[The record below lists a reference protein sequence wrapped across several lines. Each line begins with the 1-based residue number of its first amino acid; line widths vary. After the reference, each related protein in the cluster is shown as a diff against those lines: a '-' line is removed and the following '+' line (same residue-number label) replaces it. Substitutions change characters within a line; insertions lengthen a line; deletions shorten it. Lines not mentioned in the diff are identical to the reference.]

1 LEVRKEEADLF
12 SIMIW
17 MMTMWSLFSR
27 APSSRKNALSLS
39 FRSRR
44 LRRKNAALSRGAYIY
59 SRFKTLQ
66 YKREKK
72 MKREKDI
79 KNSRT
84 HLREEGIV
92 LQSIW
97 GEKSENFPS
106 LFPFAFVLIFFNRI
120 FVVFPSHSS
129 LTPLLESR
137 KRIVVMM

>member
-1 LEVRKEEADLF
+1 
-12 SIMIW
+12 
-17 MMTMWSLFSR
+17 
-27 APSSRKNALSLS
+27 
-39 FRSRR
+39 
-44 LRRKNAALSRGAYIY
+44 
-59 SRFKTLQ
+59 
-66 YKREKK
+66 

-120 FVVFPSHSS
+120 FVVFPSHGS
-129 LTPLLESR
+129 LTPLLERR